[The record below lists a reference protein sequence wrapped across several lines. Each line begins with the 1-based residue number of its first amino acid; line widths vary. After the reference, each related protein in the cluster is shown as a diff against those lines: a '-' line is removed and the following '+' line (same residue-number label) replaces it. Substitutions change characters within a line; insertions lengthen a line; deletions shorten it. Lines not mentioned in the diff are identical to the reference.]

1 MLYRVYIDANPH
13 QMDTSTR
20 VVHGVYDCA
29 SQAVDAACEVISSR
43 LIESHRAGMSAA
55 ELMEVF
61 VRRGEMPFIMPE
73 DEHSQ
78 FDRMAFVRERAK
90 RLCWREELRSSKD

>member
-20 VVHGVYDCA
+20 VMHGVYDCA
-29 SQAVDAACEVISSR
+29 DQAVNAAREFISSR
-43 LIESHRAGMSAA
+43 LVESHRPAMSSAQ
-55 ELMEVF
+55 LMEIF

-73 DEHSQ
+73 DKHSE

-90 RLCWREELRSSKD
+90 KSCWREGLRTS